1 MIPWLVFLTSRG
13 GEWGSLTISL
23 KLPQDLNLH
32 LLELKSNEVVFC
44 CCFFFFFFGKGD
56 FALMQRPR
64 NNLTM
69 ENYLKERKYQ
79 PLPQDLVAKG
89 RSGGCQ
95 REQWNKPTPGNTNQ
109 ALCFFS
115 DTWKQCPVWSGKG
128 IRPALISVQKLAVRK
143 KRSSPECLNPA
154 FSQTCT

>member
-32 LLELKSNEVVFC
+32 LLGLKSNEVFL
-44 CCFFFFFFGKGD
+44 FLFGKGD

-79 PLPQDLVAKG
+79 PPPQDLVAKG
-89 RSGGCQ
+89 GSGGCQ
-95 REQWNKPTPGNTNQ
+95 REQ
-109 ALCFFS
+109 
-115 DTWKQCPVWSGKG
+115 
-128 IRPALISVQKLAVRK
+128 
-143 KRSSPECLNPA
+143 
-154 FSQTCT
+154 